1 MHTHLNEKDCC
12 KTGALCFTLY
22 FWLQP
27 EEFRSV
33 SLSQRS
39 LGKRAGTS
47 WTGCQSKAG
56 SVHRDRK
63 PFMLIFIPMA
73 CLESWCPLSGE
84 SSLERTHKDTGGR
97 YTFHT
102 ERPKA
107 EYEPRSFLL
116 WYNSLLY
123 NISTLLPSFHSS
135 LYFIF
140 RLQSLTV
147 LSI

>member
-56 SVHRDRK
+56 SVQRDRK

-84 SSLERTHKDTGGR
+84 SSLERTHKDTEGR

-123 NISTLLPSFHSS
+123 NISALLPSFHSS

>member
-47 WTGCQSKAG
+47 WTGCQSKAR

-84 SSLERTHKDTGGR
+84 SSLERTHKDTEGR